1 MSVDNNSKYLLTPVP
16 AETLMKNK
24 LEENQKLQNLYI
36 VKFSAGTGD
45 RSYFYQ
51 IFMRRKQPIPLQVS
65 ELF

>member
-1 MSVDNNSKYLLTPVP
+1 
-16 AETLMKNK
+16 MKNK

-51 IFMRRKQPIPLQVS
+51 IFMRRKQPIPLQGN